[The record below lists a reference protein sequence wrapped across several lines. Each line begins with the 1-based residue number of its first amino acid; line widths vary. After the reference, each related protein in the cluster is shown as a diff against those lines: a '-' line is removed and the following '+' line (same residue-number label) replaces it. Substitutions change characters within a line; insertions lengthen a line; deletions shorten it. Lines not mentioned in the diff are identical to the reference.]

1 MGTIGLITR
10 SRTTGYKTF
19 PDTGILWWEAREYR
33 RLTRAEAPTL
43 MLKASARG
51 SIDFFLA
58 GIASQQRT
66 DHVGTPIRYSLFGG
80 ADTIDEVQILTS
92 AAEALC
98 DDASLRELAKW
109 LDDTVGGE
117 VEDWMENNN
126 NLDAP
131 TAAPFLAN
139 LQSRWG
145 QRAGGGA
152 ASGGSIS
159 SRRMTVG
166 RENPEAR
173 RLIRAFV
180 AELSRGGQGTVL
192 FLNLAGRDE
201 YEAFDTEPLLG
212 LVRGSARAQALKK
225 NGWVLS
231 WSGLSREQK
240 IGIAVGVGL
249 LLAGLLYLI
258 LRPSAGS

>member
-19 PDTGILWWEAREYR
+19 PGTGTSWWEAHEYR
-33 RLTRAEAPTL
+33 RLTRVEAPTL
-43 MLKASARG
+43 VLKASARG

-58 GIASQQRT
+58 GIASQRRT
-66 DHVGTPIRYSLFGG
+66 DHVGTPIRYSLFGV
-80 ADTIDEVQILTS
+80 ADTSDEVQSLTS
-92 AAEALC
+92 AAEAFC
-98 DDASLRELAKW
+98 DDASLSELAKW
-109 LDDTVGGE
+109 LDDTVGGA
-117 VEDWMENNN
+117 VEDWMENN
-126 NLDAP
+126 LDA
-131 TAAPFLAN
+131 TTQAPFLAN

-145 QRAGGGA
+145 DRAGRGTA
-152 ASGGSIS
+152 PGGSIS

-173 RLIRAFV
+173 RLIRAFA

-212 LVRGSARAQALKK
+212 LVRGSARAHALKK

-231 WSGLSREQK
+231 WSRLSAEQK
-240 IGIAVGVGL
+240 AGIALAVGL
-249 LLAGLLYLI
+249 LVAAILYLL
-258 LRPSAGS
+258 LRPTE

>member
-19 PDTGILWWEAREYR
+19 PGTGTSWWEAREYR
-33 RLTRAEAPTL
+33 RLTRVEAPTL
-43 MLKASARG
+43 VLKARARG

-66 DHVGTPIRYSLFGG
+66 DHVGTPIRYSLFGV
-80 ADTIDEVQILTS
+80 ADTSDEVQSLTS
-92 AAEALC
+92 AAEAFC
-98 DDASLRELAKW
+98 DDASLSELAKW
-109 LDDTVGGE
+109 LDDTVGGA
-117 VEDWMENNN
+117 VEDWMENN
-126 NLDAP
+126 LDA
-131 TAAPFLAN
+131 ASEAPFLAN

-145 QRAGGGA
+145 ERAGGG
-152 ASGGSIS
+152 GGSSGSIP

-173 RLIRAFV
+173 RLIRAFA

-231 WSGLSREQK
+231 WSGLSAEQK
-240 IGIAVGVGL
+240 AGIVLAVGL
-249 LLAGLLYLI
+249 LVAAILYLL
-258 LRPSAGS
+258 LRPTE

>member
-19 PDTGILWWEAREYR
+19 PGTGTSWWEAQEYR
-33 RLTRAEAPTL
+33 RLTRVEAPTL
-43 MLKASARG
+43 VLKASARG

-66 DHVGTPIRYSLFGG
+66 DHVGTPIRYSLFGV
-80 ADTIDEVQILTS
+80 ADTSDEVQSLTS
-92 AAEALC
+92 AAEAFC
-98 DDASLRELAKW
+98 DEASLRELAKW

-117 VEDWMENNN
+117 VEDWMENN
-126 NLDAP
+126 LDAT
-131 TAAPFLAN
+131 TAAPFLTN
-139 LQSRWG
+139 LHSRWG
-145 QRAGGGA
+145 QRVGRGA
-152 ASGGSIS
+152 ASGGGSIR
-159 SRRMTVG
+159 SRRLTVG

-173 RLIRAFV
+173 RLIRAFA

-212 LVRGSARAQALKK
+212 LVRGSARPQALKK
-225 NGWVLS
+225 NGGVLT

-240 IGIAVGVGL
+240 IRIAVGVGL

>member
-1 MGTIGLITR
+1 MGTIGVITR

-19 PDTGILWWEAREYR
+19 PSSGASWWEAREYR
-33 RLTRAEAPTL
+33 RLTRVEAPTL
-43 MLKASARG
+43 VLEASARG

-66 DHVGTPIRYSLFGG
+66 DHVGTPIRYSLFGV
-80 ADTIDEVQILTS
+80 ADTVDERRSLTA
-92 AAEALC
+92 AAEAFC
-98 DDASLRELAKW
+98 DDKSLRELAQW
-109 LDDTVGGE
+109 LDDTVGSD
-117 VEDWMENNN
+117 VEDWMENN
-126 NLDAP
+126 LD
-131 TAAPFLAN
+131 TATEAPFLAD
-139 LQSRWG
+139 LRSRWVD
-145 QRAGGGA
+145 RL
-152 ASGGSIS
+152 SGSSPSSGSLS

-166 RENPEAR
+166 RENPDAG
-173 RLIRAFV
+173 RLLRAF
-180 AELSRGGQGTVL
+180 AGELSRGGQGCVL

-201 YEAFDTEPLLG
+201 YEAFDEEPLLG

-225 NGWVLS
+225 NGWVLT